1 MNRERK
7 TVEWEYAQITA
18 LAKERRSITRRDVSE
33 LLGLSDGQAYYRLN
47 ILVERGVLTRTNHD
61 YQLRSET
68 IRPEERGEALCDYLS
83 EHSTVTIPEAAAL
96 LRIGKDR
103 AKRLMD
109 SMLMDGRLAVIRET
123 GTYVLPRGRSE
134 R

>member
-7 TVEWEYAQITA
+7 TVEREYAQITA
-18 LAKERRSITRRDVSE
+18 LAEERGPVTRRDVSE

-47 ILVERGVLTRTNHD
+47 ILVERGVLTRTNHY

-68 IRPEERGEALCDYLS
+68 ILPEERGEALCGYLR
-83 EHSTVTIPEAAAL
+83 EHGAVTIPEAAAL

-103 AKRLMD
+103 AKRLLD
-109 SMLMDGRLAVIRET
+109 SMLMDGRLAVIRGT
-123 GTYVLPRGRSE
+123 GTYVLPRG
-134 R
+134 

>member
-47 ILVERGVLTRTNHD
+47 ILV
-61 YQLRSET
+61 
-68 IRPEERGEALCDYLS
+68 ERGEALCDYLS